1 MVVKERFMKI
11 NLLFDLLMRYTDM
24 LNEGFSGNYLNRS
37 KKNSDDL

>member
-1 MVVKERFMKI
+1 VVKERFMNI

-24 LNEGFSGNYLNRS
+24 LNEGFSENYLNRS